1 MATYGLK
8 YYCDYRSKMRDRLL
22 YRIEIEERGNANT
35 SETYAAMMRPYADV
49 FTLKQGGTDDPEYT
63 AIKGCSLTLKILC
76 VDDMEYLSLFTTD
89 PRKYRITIY
98 KYQNDDPASPSKT
111 MLWRGFLAANSY
123 KEEFAHPPYV
133 VTLSATDG
141 LSLLGA
147 MPFRDAK
154 GAKYTGTISAYD
166 LLQEAIESLELDL
179 PVCEW
184 LNLES
189 DDSTAP
195 SLKSVYVDR
204 ARIYG
209 MYEDPTWLNA
219 LEICVQSF
227 GGQIFQADGVFH
239 VRRIISLRGQVRPA
253 AFFKT
258 KNRPVLHDMWHK
270 SCDANTSND
279 LNLLAPYKYA
289 EVKTPSV
296 DHNLGLEEYYN
307 GNNWVDRQNIA
318 GFLSVGHR
326 IIVYGAG
333 VSNISLKI
341 PFKITPVNSINLEF
355 SFDLYNLVTVDS
367 VIGEI
372 AVLLKSQSHSYKWD
386 ESSGSWVESVGEF
399 KYNYSVDASAG
410 KGNYLYPYTAFNK
423 LKSSTLKTTITTFPD
438 DYRNEDYQ
446 LYIRLVMQ
454 PSRLSVAGAYGF
466 THVIVSNISIDASL
480 GENSIDPYSS
490 KISVSSLNSDKC
502 SWDVPIRDG
511 GYNANAEAVL
521 PNVLADSAG
530 APIVSWVS
538 RTERGFIMDMLADD
552 IRRLRANVDRQLGGG
567 ELRCPFAVDLNSLFR
582 DWLFTKAIYYVNSW
596 ELIASRQVY
605 KVQLRELIDMNHV
618 LKPLELAHIRTFTN
632 NERIFAALHSTLFLR
647 TGNAPYGIELFDTE
661 TRAVTE
667 LPYRSDKLNIR
678 KGFNAVV
685 LQVGDTDLYAV
696 DNVGEVL
703 SHLDSNTTDVLK
715 YDTALYDAARKVWV
729 SYDATSEAGKV
740 TVTVFTDAFEL
751 ESQDTFDV
759 AATGMSLMAN
769 GYLIHTASN
778 TYWHNY
784 ELHPADV
791 LLAIDDKSNPMTAA
805 PVETL
810 AVSDSLIVL
819 KDITA
824 LRAPTSVRRRVGGEL
839 KFTETLYILSEGAG
853 PIVTADANSSIAVA
867 KIDADSMSYL
877 SAYDLRSKKHC
888 RIEIDRNS
896 DVAVCGANV
905 CVMSYEAGGS
915 RLSVVPFE
923 DSVGLIEMP
932 EDSIQFRIKV
942 VDAVTGNAIPDIRI
956 VVSHNN
962 VDLGSLHTDHDGEAI
977 WNYEKSADAWEDSFA
992 GTQMQFT
999 MKHAEP
1005 LTLVDS
1011 LGRVLLDSNGRTLK
1025 VPAGKEI
1032 YFEASASVVL
1042 KHFSVSVK
1050 DGYGLKMRLIKKS
1063 DFVLTPTTVEL
1074 PVIGG
1079 RRELTVS
1086 PGLFPIKRWNGAEWL
1101 VSTMQGYG
1109 GIALSAEA
1117 TEYERDTA
1125 AEFGPD
1131 AYGCLGRCSV
1141 AVHQDGTALVS
1152 RPINFR
1158 LSILDEQGAPVSA
1171 DQTHI
1176 YWQGADGTK
1185 RHIGFAYYDV
1195 IETVLDGASVL
1206 AFNLEVTASEP
1217 GFKTFTTEIPIPA
1230 GTDEYSWEGSVTL
1243 RKSRRNL
1250 VLDFSVVN
1258 ENDTLIEDAEVL
1270 VFYTDE
1276 SGEETTYGA
1285 RQGRVQATVP
1295 DVTTD
1300 AFPLGIAAARD
1311 GYDVYENIIQ
1321 VPAGSEDY
1329 SYTTDVKLTPVAAQS
1344 RNLVL
1349 NLSIQNAEGAAVDA
1363 QSVEVRYTKPDGT
1376 EGTLTTSGSHIT
1388 DTIPNVTT
1396 AYFTATITVQ
1406 TEGYQLWRGP
1416 VSVLA
1421 GTDDATVEK
1430 TVTLTGSIQSR
1441 PLKLHVQ
1448 VAGSDGTPLVADE
1461 VTASYIQP
1469 SGTSK
1474 QEHWA
1479 NTGEVDVTLEASTGH
1494 MTMGLAALKS
1504 GYESGKKLLDIP
1516 AGSTQYDINETLT
1529 LTSSEPT
1536 PKRRLIL
1543 QLAFENLNGDA
1554 VAVDKVTVSTKDAAG
1569 GTMTREYT
1577 NVTAVDD
1584 TLDDIPTSDSS
1595 VTVTAVKSG
1604 FTDVRMTRPIPAGES
1619 DYTYTDTITI
1629 GAERLFSAELHVTD
1643 KAGQPVV
1650 ADEITFTWRSSTGTT
1665 NTERRENTSSLI
1677 YGPVS
1682 NCTAEAFTMN
1692 ITAKA
1697 AGYNS
1702 IEDHID
1708 VPAGTEAYTAQKTIQ
1723 LAPGS
1728 RNAVLNF
1735 TVSDKDG
1742 APISGVG
1749 VGFRYVNA
1757 DGEEDSYMADTD
1769 ASGRISATVNNVTLQ
1784 SFDALVIAYLDGWR
1798 LYSREFT
1805 VPAGTEDYTYDRNI
1819 TLYDSY
1825 DPLVTFSRELPWPS
1839 IGTMIAM
1846 HNSGNVALTLVSMPA
1861 WCQGT
1866 KDLPLDIPVEGG
1878 YTFAVVKNETGAA
1891 RTGTLAME
1899 YHNTETGETVAY
1911 NVEVTQEG

>member
-195 SLKSVYVDR
+195 SLKTVYVDR

-423 LKSSTLKTTITTFPD
+423 LKSATLKTTITTFPD

-805 PVETL
+805 PAETL

-942 VDAVTGNAIPDIRI
+942 VDAVTGKAIPDIRI

-962 VDLGSLHTDHDGEAI
+962 VDLGSLHTDNDGDAI

-999 MKHAEP
+999 MKYAEP

-1025 VPAGKEI
+1025 VPAGEEI

-1079 RRELTVS
+1079 RRELTVT
-1086 PGLFPIKRWNGAEWL
+1086 PGLFPIKRWDGAEWL
-1101 VSTMQGYG
+1101 VSTMLGYG

-1152 RPINFR
+1152 RPISFR

-1206 AFNLEVTASEP
+1206 AFNLEVTVSEP
-1217 GFKTFTTEIPIPA
+1217 GFKAFTTEIPIPA

-1243 RKSRRNL
+1243 RNSSRNL

-1258 ENDTLIEDAEVL
+1258 ENDTLIEDAEVAVL
-1270 VFYTDE
+1270 YTTDA
-1276 SGEETTYGA
+1276 GEETYYSTK
-1285 RQGRVQATVP
+1285 QGRVQATVP
-1295 DVTTD
+1295 GVTTD
-1300 AFPLGIAAARD
+1300 AFPLGIVAARD
-1311 GYDVYENIIQ
+1311 GYDVYENIVQ

-1329 SYTTDVKLTPVAAQS
+1329 TYDKNVVLHSLNQPGVSFTTALPWTSAAHLVAIKNTGS
-1344 RNLVL
+1344 VDLVL
-1349 NLSIQNAEGAAVDA
+1349 L
-1363 QSVEVRYTKPDGT
+1363 
-1376 EGTLTTSGSHIT
+1376 
-1388 DTIPNVTT
+1388 
-1396 AYFTATITVQ
+1396 
-1406 TEGYQLWRGP
+1406 
-1416 VSVLA
+1416 
-1421 GTDDATVEK
+1421 
-1430 TVTLTGSIQSR
+1430 
-1441 PLKLHVQ
+1441 
-1448 VAGSDGTPLVADE
+1448 
-1461 VTASYIQP
+1461 
-1469 SGTSK
+1469 
-1474 QEHWA
+1474 
-1479 NTGEVDVTLEASTGH
+1479 
-1494 MTMGLAALKS
+1494 
-1504 GYESGKKLLDIP
+1504 
-1516 AGSTQYDINETLT
+1516 
-1529 LTSSEPT
+1529 
-1536 PKRRLIL
+1536 
-1543 QLAFENLNGDA
+1543 
-1554 VAVDKVTVSTKDAAG
+1554 
-1569 GTMTREYT
+1569 
-1577 NVTAVDD
+1577 
-1584 TLDDIPTSDSS
+1584 
-1595 VTVTAVKSG
+1595 
-1604 FTDVRMTRPIPAGES
+1604 
-1619 DYTYTDTITI
+1619 
-1629 GAERLFSAELHVTD
+1629 
-1643 KAGQPVV
+1643 
-1650 ADEITFTWRSSTGTT
+1650 
-1665 NTERRENTSSLI
+1665 
-1677 YGPVS
+1677 
-1682 NCTAEAFTMN
+1682 
-1692 ITAKA
+1692 
-1697 AGYNS
+1697 
-1702 IEDHID
+1702 
-1708 VPAGTEAYTAQKTIQ
+1708 
-1723 LAPGS
+1723 
-1728 RNAVLNF
+1728 
-1735 TVSDKDG
+1735 
-1742 APISGVG
+1742 
-1749 VGFRYVNA
+1749 
-1757 DGEEDSYMADTD
+1757 
-1769 ASGRISATVNNVTLQ
+1769 
-1784 SFDALVIAYLDGWR
+1784 
-1798 LYSREFT
+1798 
-1805 VPAGTEDYTYDRNI
+1805 
-1819 TLYDSY
+1819 
-1825 DPLVTFSRELPWPS
+1825 
-1839 IGTMIAM
+1839 
-1846 HNSGNVALTLVSMPA
+1846 SMPE

-1866 KDLPLDIPVEGG
+1866 AEPPLNMPIGHG
-1878 YTFAVVKNETGAA
+1878 QAFAVKKNETGAA
-1891 RTGTLAME
+1891 RTGTMAME

-1911 NVEVTQEG
+1911 NVDVTQEG

>member
-98 KYQNDDPASPSKT
+98 KYQNDDPASTSKT

-289 EVKTPSV
+289 EVKLASNTESNASDV
-296 DHNLGLEEYYN
+296 YYN
-307 GNNWVDRQNIA
+307 PQDWSALNTVRQLKVLKQRVYIEGVGSRVEYKSQAYHPVEKIAISIAFDVYNATNSKIYASCSIKFQLGDSVRYWNVKNNVWDDDISEDTMVEKTIEGSNVTQISNYYP
-318 GFLSVGHR
+318 LSGLQ
-326 IIVYGAG
+326 
-333 VSNISLKI
+333 SQ
-341 PFKITPVNSINLEF
+341 
-355 SFDLYNLVTVDS
+355 SFDFSVTSIPKLGDEAGNLF
-367 VIGEI
+367 IR
-372 AVLLKSQSHSYKWD
+372 
-386 ESSGSWVESVGEF
+386 F
-399 KYNYSVDASAG
+399 
-410 KGNYLYPYTAFNK
+410 
-423 LKSSTLKTTITTFPD
+423 
-438 DYRNEDYQ
+438 
-446 LYIRLVMQ
+446 YI
-454 PSRLSVAGAYGF
+454 YGF
-466 THVIVSNISIDASL
+466 SGYREKSFIANIDVANDL
-480 GENSIDPYSS
+480 GDNSPD
-490 KISVSSLNSDKC
+490 ISGMTLAVSSLNSDKC

-696 DNVGEVL
+696 DNVGEVI

-729 SYDATSEAGKV
+729 SYDATAEAGKV

-759 AATGMSLMAN
+759 TATGMSLMAN
-769 GYLIHTASN
+769 GYLIHTANN

-805 PVETL
+805 PAETL
-810 AVSDSLIVL
+810 AVSDSLIVI

-888 RIEIDRNS
+888 RIEINRNS

-942 VDAVTGNAIPDIRI
+942 VDAVTGKAIPGIRI

-962 VDLGSLHTDHDGEAI
+962 VDLGSLHTDNDGDAI

-1025 VPAGKEI
+1025 VPAGEEI

-1101 VSTMQGYG
+1101 VSTMQGYS

-1158 LSILDEQGAPVSA
+1158 VSILDEQGAPVSA

-1185 RHIGFAYYDV
+1185 RHIGFADYDV

-1243 RKSRRNL
+1243 RNSRRNL

-1258 ENDTLIEDAEVL
+1258 ENDTLIEDAEMAML
-1270 VFYTDE
+1270 YTTDA
-1276 SGEETTYGA
+1276 GEETYYSTK
-1285 RQGRVQATVP
+1285 QGRIQATIP
-1295 DVTTD
+1295 GVTTE
-1300 AFPLGIAAARD
+1300 AFQLGIVAARD

-1321 VPAGSEDY
+1321 
-1329 SYTTDVKLTPVAAQS
+1329 
-1344 RNLVL
+1344 
-1349 NLSIQNAEGAAVDA
+1349 I
-1363 QSVEVRYTKPDGT
+1363 PDG
-1376 EGTLTTSGSHIT
+1376 S
-1388 DTIPNVTT
+1388 
-1396 AYFTATITVQ
+1396 
-1406 TEGYQLWRGP
+1406 
-1416 VSVLA
+1416 
-1421 GTDDATVEK
+1421 
-1430 TVTLTGSIQSR
+1430 
-1441 PLKLHVQ
+1441 
-1448 VAGSDGTPLVADE
+1448 
-1461 VTASYIQP
+1461 
-1469 SGTSK
+1469 
-1474 QEHWA
+1474 
-1479 NTGEVDVTLEASTGH
+1479 
-1494 MTMGLAALKS
+1494 
-1504 GYESGKKLLDIP
+1504 
-1516 AGSTQYDINETLT
+1516 
-1529 LTSSEPT
+1529 
-1536 PKRRLIL
+1536 
-1543 QLAFENLNGDA
+1543 
-1554 VAVDKVTVSTKDAAG
+1554 
-1569 GTMTREYT
+1569 
-1577 NVTAVDD
+1577 
-1584 TLDDIPTSDSS
+1584 
-1595 VTVTAVKSG
+1595 
-1604 FTDVRMTRPIPAGES
+1604 
-1619 DYTYTDTITI
+1619 
-1629 GAERLFSAELHVTD
+1629 
-1643 KAGQPVV
+1643 
-1650 ADEITFTWRSSTGTT
+1650 
-1665 NTERRENTSSLI
+1665 
-1677 YGPVS
+1677 
-1682 NCTAEAFTMN
+1682 
-1692 ITAKA
+1692 
-1697 AGYNS
+1697 
-1702 IEDHID
+1702 
-1708 VPAGTEAYTAQKTIQ
+1708 
-1723 LAPGS
+1723 
-1728 RNAVLNF
+1728 
-1735 TVSDKDG
+1735 
-1742 APISGVG
+1742 
-1749 VGFRYVNA
+1749 
-1757 DGEEDSYMADTD
+1757 
-1769 ASGRISATVNNVTLQ
+1769 
-1784 SFDALVIAYLDGWR
+1784 
-1798 LYSREFT
+1798 
-1805 VPAGTEDYTYDRNI
+1805 EDYTYDKNVVLHSLNQPGVSF
-1819 TLYDSY
+1819 T
-1825 DPLVTFSRELPWPS
+1825 TALPWTS
-1839 IGTMIAM
+1839 AA
-1846 HNSGNVALTLVSMPA
+1846 HLVAIKNTGSVDLVLLSMPE

-1866 KDLPLDIPVEGG
+1866 AEPPLSMPIGRG
-1878 YTFAVVKNETGAA
+1878 QAFAVRKNETGSA
-1891 RTGTLAME
+1891 RTGTMAME

-1911 NVEVTQEG
+1911 NVDVTQEG

>member
-1 MATYGLK
+1 MTPNNNLFPLPWYKSVKYQDFRKSYAYGNVFQLIAP
-8 YYCDYRSKMRDRLL
+8 DRSLLPFQIRRAHRTSAAFTLRVLYDDGTL
-22 YRIEIEERGNANT
+22 YRNISADT
-35 SETYAAMMRPYADV
+35 AADLHV
-49 FTLKQGGTDDPEYT
+49 VSGTDFDVIQYCNTGLANQFARP
-63 AIKGCSLTLKILC
+63 LTPGRYYAELSDGVETWYSEVFNV
-76 VDDMEYLSLFTTD
+76 VDDLS
-89 PRKYRITIY
+89 R
-98 KYQNDDPASPSKT
+98 
-111 MLWRGFLAANSY
+111 
-123 KEEFAHPPYV
+123 
-133 VTLSATDG
+133 
-141 LSLLGA
+141 
-147 MPFRDAK
+147 
-154 GAKYTGTISAYD
+154 
-166 LLQEAIESLELDL
+166 
-179 PVCEW
+179 
-184 LNLES
+184 
-189 DDSTAP
+189 
-195 SLKSVYVDR
+195 
-204 ARIYG
+204 
-209 MYEDPTWLNA
+209 
-219 LEICVQSF
+219 
-227 GGQIFQADGVFH
+227 
-239 VRRIISLRGQVRPA
+239 
-253 AFFKT
+253 
-258 KNRPVLHDMWHK
+258 
-270 SCDANTSND
+270 
-279 LNLLAPYKYA
+279 
-289 EVKTPSV
+289 
-296 DHNLGLEEYYN
+296 
-307 GNNWVDRQNIA
+307 
-318 GFLSVGHR
+318 
-326 IIVYGAG
+326 
-333 VSNISLKI
+333 
-341 PFKITPVNSINLEF
+341 
-355 SFDLYNLVTVDS
+355 
-367 VIGEI
+367 
-372 AVLLKSQSHSYKWD
+372 
-386 ESSGSWVESVGEF
+386 
-399 KYNYSVDASAG
+399 
-410 KGNYLYPYTAFNK
+410 
-423 LKSSTLKTTITTFPD
+423 
-438 DYRNEDYQ
+438 
-446 LYIRLVMQ
+446 YIRLEYWSADNQ
-454 PSRLSVAGAYGF
+454 EYDGGD
-466 THVIVSNISIDASL
+466 IVYSNGYRNVLYICSEL
-480 GENSIDPYSS
+480 GKPDYEYEEEAEP
-490 KISVSSLNSDKC
+490 
-502 SWDVPIRDG
+502 RDG
-511 GYNANAEAVL
+511 FPFVEKQI
-521 PNVLADSAG
+521 SKKTFRFECK
-530 APIVSWVS
+530 APEYLV
-538 RTERGFIMDMLADD
+538 DA
-552 IRRLRANVDRQLGGG
+552 LRV
-567 ELRCPFAVDLNSLFR
+567 V
-582 DWLFTKAIYYVNSW
+582 WLSDYV
-596 ELIASRQVY
+596 R
-605 KVQLRELIDMNHV
+605 M
-618 LKPLELAHIRTFTN
+618 T
-632 NERIFAALHSTLFLR
+632 
-647 TGNAPYGIELFDTE
+647 
-661 TRAVTE
+661 
-667 LPYRSDKLNIR
+667 
-678 KGFNAVV
+678 
-685 LQVGDTDLYAV
+685 
-696 DNVGEVL
+696 
-703 SHLDSNTTDVLK
+703 
-715 YDTALYDAARKVWV
+715 
-729 SYDATSEAGKV
+729 
-740 TVTVFTDAFEL
+740 
-751 ESQDTFDV
+751 
-759 AATGMSLMAN
+759 AN
-769 GYLIHTASN
+769 GQQ
-778 TYWHNY
+778 Y
-784 ELHPADV
+784 EVMHFLSDPNWQEDGHYAMVECEIEADTV
-791 LLAIDDKSNPMTAA
+791 IK
-805 PVETL
+805 
-810 AVSDSLIVL
+810 
-819 KDITA
+819 
-824 LRAPTSVRRRVGGEL
+824 
-839 KFTETLYILSEGAG
+839 
-853 PIVTADANSSIAVA
+853 
-867 KIDADSMSYL
+867 KI
-877 SAYDLRSKKHC
+877 
-888 RIEIDRNS
+888 
-896 DVAVCGANV
+896 G
-905 CVMSYEAGGS
+905 
-915 RLSVVPFE
+915 
-923 DSVGLIEMP
+923 VGLTP
-932 EDSIQFRIKV
+932 LAGLPIQFRIKV
-942 VDAVTGNAIPDIRI
+942 VDAVTGASIPGADIGMDFNGSELASLYSDSSGR
-956 VVSHNN
+956 VV
-962 VDLGSLHTDHDGEAI
+962 
-977 WNYEKSADAWEDSFA
+977 WNYDQTADAWNRDYAGSRMRIYKKTPDTAALLDSE
-992 GTQMQFT
+992 GRI
-999 MKHAEP
+999 
-1005 LTLVDS
+1005 LYDS
-1011 LGRVLLDSNGRTLK
+1011 LGRALRVSSGQDDYFDGEVYAELVRYLPSVEEGYDITL
-1025 VPAGKEI
+1025 
-1032 YFEASASVVL
+1032 
-1042 KHFSVSVK
+1042 
-1050 DGYGLKMRLIKKS
+1050 RLIKKS

-1079 RRELTVS
+1079 RRELTVT

-1117 TEYERDTA
+1117 TETERDTA

-1152 RPINFR
+1152 RPISFR

-1206 AFNLEVTASEP
+1206 AFNLEVTVSEP
-1217 GFKTFTTEIPIPA
+1217 GFKAFTTEIPIPA
-1230 GTDEYSWEGSVTL
+1230 GTEEYSWEGSVTL

-1430 TVTLTGSIQSR
+1430 TVTLTGSTQSR

-1536 PKRRLIL
+1536 SKRRLIL

-1577 NVTAVDD
+1577 NVTAVND

-1604 FTDVRMTRPIPAGES
+1604 FTDVRMTRPIHAGES

-1650 ADEITFTWRSSTGTT
+1650 ADEITFTWLNSTGTT
-1665 NTERRENTSSLI
+1665 NTERRENTSSLT

-1784 SFDALVIAYLDGWR
+1784 SFEGLVIAYLDGWR

-1839 IGTMIAM
+1839 IGTLIAM

-1861 WCQGT
+1861 WCHGT

>member
-195 SLKSVYVDR
+195 SLKTVYVDR

-279 LNLLAPYKYA
+279 LNLLAPYRFAALKLSTDQQRQEDRYYKKDWWSIFTIGSDAVLRVQKDRVLLNNKSIWLVAYEFNIPQEFAAAARIVVNISFTGYNLEDKDSQLNVRARFDRTSGYPLYWDHAA
-289 EVKTPSV
+289 ERWVGDAISSYVVV
-296 DHNLGLEEYYN
+296 DIPASDVTEASDYHPLSGLN
-307 GNNWVDRQNIA
+307 SGSCRFTISKLPDVDDAKHYPLTIQILLLRENQIA
-318 GFLSVGHR
+318 GSR
-326 IIVYGAG
+326 IF
-333 VSNISLKI
+333 IS
-341 PFKITPVNSINLEF
+341 
-355 SFDLYNLVTVDS
+355 D
-367 VIGEI
+367 
-372 AVLLKSQSHSYKWD
+372 
-386 ESSGSWVESVGEF
+386 
-399 KYNYSVDASAG
+399 
-410 KGNYLYPYTAFNK
+410 
-423 LKSSTLKTTITTFPD
+423 
-438 DYRNEDYQ
+438 
-446 LYIRLVMQ
+446 M
-454 PSRLSVAGAYGF
+454 
-466 THVIVSNISIDASL
+466 SIDTNL
-480 GENSIDPYSS
+480 GENSADITETTLS
-490 KISVSSLNSDKC
+490 INANNSDKC

-853 PIVTADANSSIAVA
+853 LIVTADANSSIAVA

-942 VDAVTGNAIPDIRI
+942 VDAVTGKAIPDIRI

-962 VDLGSLHTDHDGEAI
+962 VDLGSLHTDNDGDAI

-999 MKHAEP
+999 MKYAEP

-1025 VPAGKEI
+1025 VPAGEEI

-1101 VSTMQGYG
+1101 VSTMQGYS

-1152 RPINFR
+1152 RPISFR

-1206 AFNLEVTASEP
+1206 AFNLEVSVSEP

-1230 GTDEYSWEGSVTL
+1230 GTEEYSWEGSVTL

-1295 DVTTD
+1295 GVTTD
-1300 AFPLGIAAARD
+1300 AFPLGIVAARD

-1329 SYTTDVKLTPVAAQS
+1329 TYDKNVVLHSLNQPGVSFTTALPWTSAAHLVAIKNTGS
-1344 RNLVL
+1344 VDLVL
-1349 NLSIQNAEGAAVDA
+1349 L
-1363 QSVEVRYTKPDGT
+1363 
-1376 EGTLTTSGSHIT
+1376 
-1388 DTIPNVTT
+1388 
-1396 AYFTATITVQ
+1396 
-1406 TEGYQLWRGP
+1406 
-1416 VSVLA
+1416 
-1421 GTDDATVEK
+1421 
-1430 TVTLTGSIQSR
+1430 
-1441 PLKLHVQ
+1441 
-1448 VAGSDGTPLVADE
+1448 
-1461 VTASYIQP
+1461 
-1469 SGTSK
+1469 
-1474 QEHWA
+1474 
-1479 NTGEVDVTLEASTGH
+1479 
-1494 MTMGLAALKS
+1494 
-1504 GYESGKKLLDIP
+1504 
-1516 AGSTQYDINETLT
+1516 
-1529 LTSSEPT
+1529 
-1536 PKRRLIL
+1536 
-1543 QLAFENLNGDA
+1543 
-1554 VAVDKVTVSTKDAAG
+1554 
-1569 GTMTREYT
+1569 
-1577 NVTAVDD
+1577 
-1584 TLDDIPTSDSS
+1584 
-1595 VTVTAVKSG
+1595 
-1604 FTDVRMTRPIPAGES
+1604 
-1619 DYTYTDTITI
+1619 
-1629 GAERLFSAELHVTD
+1629 
-1643 KAGQPVV
+1643 
-1650 ADEITFTWRSSTGTT
+1650 
-1665 NTERRENTSSLI
+1665 
-1677 YGPVS
+1677 
-1682 NCTAEAFTMN
+1682 
-1692 ITAKA
+1692 
-1697 AGYNS
+1697 
-1702 IEDHID
+1702 
-1708 VPAGTEAYTAQKTIQ
+1708 
-1723 LAPGS
+1723 
-1728 RNAVLNF
+1728 
-1735 TVSDKDG
+1735 
-1742 APISGVG
+1742 
-1749 VGFRYVNA
+1749 
-1757 DGEEDSYMADTD
+1757 
-1769 ASGRISATVNNVTLQ
+1769 
-1784 SFDALVIAYLDGWR
+1784 
-1798 LYSREFT
+1798 
-1805 VPAGTEDYTYDRNI
+1805 
-1819 TLYDSY
+1819 
-1825 DPLVTFSRELPWPS
+1825 
-1839 IGTMIAM
+1839 
-1846 HNSGNVALTLVSMPA
+1846 SMPE

-1866 KDLPLDIPVEGG
+1866 AEPPLNMPIGHG
-1878 YTFAVVKNETGAA
+1878 QAFAVKKNETGAA
-1891 RTGTLAME
+1891 RTGTMAME

>member
-1 MATYGLK
+1 MTPNNNLFPLPWYKSVKYQDFRKSYAYGNVFQLIAP
-8 YYCDYRSKMRDRLL
+8 DRSLL
-22 YRIEIEERGNANT
+22 PFQIRRAHRT
-35 SETYAAMMRPYADV
+35 SAV
-49 FTLKQGGTDDPEYT
+49 FTLRVLYDDGTLYRNISADTAADLHVVSGTDFDVIQYCNTGLANQFARP
-63 AIKGCSLTLKILC
+63 LTPGRYYAELSDGVETWYSEVFNV
-76 VDDMEYLSLFTTD
+76 VDDLS
-89 PRKYRITIY
+89 R
-98 KYQNDDPASPSKT
+98 
-111 MLWRGFLAANSY
+111 
-123 KEEFAHPPYV
+123 
-133 VTLSATDG
+133 
-141 LSLLGA
+141 
-147 MPFRDAK
+147 
-154 GAKYTGTISAYD
+154 
-166 LLQEAIESLELDL
+166 
-179 PVCEW
+179 
-184 LNLES
+184 
-189 DDSTAP
+189 
-195 SLKSVYVDR
+195 
-204 ARIYG
+204 
-209 MYEDPTWLNA
+209 
-219 LEICVQSF
+219 
-227 GGQIFQADGVFH
+227 
-239 VRRIISLRGQVRPA
+239 
-253 AFFKT
+253 
-258 KNRPVLHDMWHK
+258 
-270 SCDANTSND
+270 
-279 LNLLAPYKYA
+279 
-289 EVKTPSV
+289 
-296 DHNLGLEEYYN
+296 
-307 GNNWVDRQNIA
+307 
-318 GFLSVGHR
+318 
-326 IIVYGAG
+326 
-333 VSNISLKI
+333 
-341 PFKITPVNSINLEF
+341 
-355 SFDLYNLVTVDS
+355 
-367 VIGEI
+367 
-372 AVLLKSQSHSYKWD
+372 
-386 ESSGSWVESVGEF
+386 
-399 KYNYSVDASAG
+399 
-410 KGNYLYPYTAFNK
+410 
-423 LKSSTLKTTITTFPD
+423 
-438 DYRNEDYQ
+438 
-446 LYIRLVMQ
+446 YIRLEYWSADNQ
-454 PSRLSVAGAYGF
+454 EYDGGD
-466 THVIVSNISIDASL
+466 IVYSNGYRNVLYICSEL
-480 GENSIDPYSS
+480 GKPDYEYEEEAEP
-490 KISVSSLNSDKC
+490 
-502 SWDVPIRDG
+502 RDG
-511 GYNANAEAVL
+511 FPFVEKQISKKTFRFECKAPEYLVDALRVVWLSDYVRMTANGQQYEVMHFLSDPNWQEDGHYAMVECEIEA
-521 PNVLADSAG
+521 D
-530 APIVSWVS
+530 
-538 RTERGFIMDMLADD
+538 T
-552 IRRLRANVDRQLGGG
+552 
-567 ELRCPFAVDLNSLFR
+567 
-582 DWLFTKAIYYVNSW
+582 
-596 ELIASRQVY
+596 
-605 KVQLRELIDMNHV
+605 V
-618 LKPLELAHIRTFTN
+618 LK
-632 NERIFAALHSTLFLR
+632 
-647 TGNAPYGIELFDTE
+647 
-661 TRAVTE
+661 
-667 LPYRSDKLNIR
+667 
-678 KGFNAVV
+678 
-685 LQVGDTDLYAV
+685 
-696 DNVGEVL
+696 
-703 SHLDSNTTDVLK
+703 
-715 YDTALYDAARKVWV
+715 
-729 SYDATSEAGKV
+729 
-740 TVTVFTDAFEL
+740 
-751 ESQDTFDV
+751 
-759 AATGMSLMAN
+759 
-769 GYLIHTASN
+769 
-778 TYWHNY
+778 
-784 ELHPADV
+784 
-791 LLAIDDKSNPMTAA
+791 
-805 PVETL
+805 
-810 AVSDSLIVL
+810 
-819 KDITA
+819 
-824 LRAPTSVRRRVGGEL
+824 
-839 KFTETLYILSEGAG
+839 
-853 PIVTADANSSIAVA
+853 
-867 KIDADSMSYL
+867 KI
-877 SAYDLRSKKHC
+877 
-888 RIEIDRNS
+888 
-896 DVAVCGANV
+896 G
-905 CVMSYEAGGS
+905 
-915 RLSVVPFE
+915 
-923 DSVGLIEMP
+923 VGLTP
-932 EDSIQFRIKV
+932 LAGLPIQFRIKV
-942 VDAVTGNAIPDIRI
+942 VDAVTGASIPGADIGMDFNGSELASLYSDSSGR
-956 VVSHNN
+956 VV
-962 VDLGSLHTDHDGEAI
+962 
-977 WNYEKSADAWEDSFA
+977 WNYDQTADAWNRDYAGSRMRIYKKTPDTAALLDSE
-992 GTQMQFT
+992 GRI
-999 MKHAEP
+999 
-1005 LTLVDS
+1005 LYDS
-1011 LGRVLLDSNGRTLK
+1011 LGRALRVSSGQDDYFDGEVYAELVRYLPSVEEGYDITL
-1025 VPAGKEI
+1025 
-1032 YFEASASVVL
+1032 
-1042 KHFSVSVK
+1042 
-1050 DGYGLKMRLIKKS
+1050 RLIKKS

-1079 RRELTVS
+1079 RRELTVT
-1086 PGLFPIKRWNGAEWL
+1086 PGLFPIKRWDGAEWL
-1101 VSTMQGYG
+1101 VSTMLGYS

-1152 RPINFR
+1152 RPISFR

-1206 AFNLEVTASEP
+1206 AFNLEVTVSEP
-1217 GFKTFTTEIPIPA
+1217 GFKAFTTEIPIPA

-1243 RKSRRNL
+1243 RNSSRNL

-1295 DVTTD
+1295 GVTTD

-1406 TEGYQLWRGP
+1406 TDGYQLWRGP

-1430 TVTLTGSIQSR
+1430 TVTLTGSTQSR

-1474 QEHWA
+1474 QERWA
-1479 NTGEVDVTLEASTGH
+1479 NTGEVDVTLEASTGY

-1516 AGSTQYDINETLT
+1516 AGSTQYDIDETLT

-1536 PKRRLIL
+1536 SKRRLIL
-1543 QLAFENLNGDA
+1543 QLAFENLNGEA

-1604 FTDVRMTRPIPAGES
+1604 FTDVRMTRFIPAGES

-1643 KAGQPVV
+1643 KAGLPVV
-1650 ADEITFTWRSSTGTT
+1650 ADEITFTWLSSTGTT
-1665 NTERRENTSSLI
+1665 YTERRENTSSLT

-1784 SFDALVIAYLDGWR
+1784 SFEGLVIAYLDGWR

-1825 DPLVTFSRELPWPS
+1825 DPLVTFSKELPWTA
-1839 IGTMIAM
+1839 GAHMISM

-1861 WCQGT
+1861 WCRST
-1866 KDLPLDIPVEGG
+1866 AMPPLDMPIDGG
-1878 YTFAVVKNETGAA
+1878 IALAVQNNTSGSV
-1891 RTGTLAME
+1891 RTGTMAME